1 MTGEAHGMLALRVG
15 WPSMFR
21 GYLDAPDRYAACFA
35 NGGGVRWY
43 LTGDL
48 ARRDAEGHFWFVC
61 RADDVIKTAGH
72 LIGPHDV
79 GATVHVGSREHRMGA
94 GPRRTEPRI
103 ADAGGA
109 PVADGVQPVQLCRT
123 WW

>member
-48 ARRDAEGHFWFVC
+48 ATRR
-61 RADDVIKTAGH
+61 R
-72 LIGPHDV
+72 GPLLV
-79 GATVHVGSREHRMGA
+79 RLST
-94 GPRRTEPRI
+94 PT
-103 ADAGGA
+103 
-109 PVADGVQPVQLCRT
+109 T
-123 WW
+123 